1 MNAAHDQSPVSP
13 QAPSG
18 LEIAIVG
25 MAGRFP
31 GAPDVATFWQR
42 IHDGVESV
50 KTYSDAEL
58 EALGVPETLRSDPD
72 YVKAGV
78 PLDGHDL
85 FDAEFFGFTPREA
98 EQLDPQQRLFL
109 ESAWACL
116 EHAGCDPAQWTGKV
130 GVYAGEGPGVYL
142 MRHLL
147 PSAGL
152 DAGSGIADVLGLMGA
167 NAPSSLCARVAYKL
181 DLRGPAVSVQTACST
196 SLMAVHMACQS
207 LLGHECDMALA
218 GGVWLNLLQQGGYR
232 HQAGAILSPDGHCR
246 AFDAEAAGTVIGSGV
261 GVVAL
266 KRLEDALRD
275 GDTVHAVIKGS
286 AANNDGAAK
295 VGFTAPSVDG
305 QAEVIRTAQLIAG
318 VSADT
323 IGYVEAHG
331 TGTALGDPIEMA
343 ALTQA
348 FRADTDRRGFC
359 AVGSVK
365 TNIGH
370 LDAAAGVA
378 GLIKAAMALKHAVLP
393 PSLHCRQPNPRID
406 FASSPF
412 YVNTQTAP
420 WPRGSFPRRAGVSS
434 FGIGGTNVHLVLEEA
449 SAALASAG
457 ERPRERAGEV
467 MRGTAEPDWEVLP
480 LSARSEA
487 ALQAQR
493 RQLALHLRGAA
504 PAPLA
509 DIAHTLQCGR
519 RAWSWRMAVAAH
531 EAGLAAQR
539 LEAPFPAPVH
549 VAAGAPEVVFLF
561 PGSGAQH
568 VAMAQMLDRRSAVF
582 RQALDACA
590 EVLRQETGV
599 DLRALIHPMPG
610 QEMDAAER
618 LTRVE
623 WMQPALFAV
632 EYAIAQWWM
641 SCGVRP
647 ALMLGH
653 SLGEYVAACLAGV
666 FSPEDAMRIVVWRSR
681 LMAGLPEGAM
691 TAVPLPASEIA
702 PLLALGCD
710 LAAVNGDG
718 LCVLSGPPAA
728 IGAAE
733 EALRAQGHAPR
744 RLHVAVAMHSRGVE
758 PIVHELERR
767 IATVPRHAPRI
778 PFLSNVTG
786 RPITAEEAMNPA
798 YWGQHLRGTVRFHEG
813 LDAVFAQPGRVVL
826 EVGPGESMAGL
837 ARRHAQA
844 ASAAGIWASLAHP
857 QQRDRDG
864 QQLAQALAGLW
875 AAGVAID
882 WPATRGGARRRRVPL
897 PTYPFQ
903 RQRFWVEAGAP
914 AHQRAARPTPRQGIY
929 YLPAWQRSAAAPQA
943 AGPGRGDTVLML
955 GGEELPLARRLAQY
969 LTECGAQVA
978 LVGAADAFRRDGAR
992 AFALRPGERADHAAL
1007 WREVGPVSHAFHFW
1021 ALEDACGA
1029 GEGPAWERGYFSLMA
1044 MAQGREDAGLSEPL
1058 SLTVVVDQAEEV
1070 AGSEPLEPGK
1080 ATVGALA
1087 RAIGQEMPGMA
1098 CRVVDVLEPRAG
1110 SAAEAQLAEALAG
1123 ETARPQDEFCVAWRG
1138 AQRWVKTWEPA
1149 PPPAACAQRLRQGG
1163 VVLITGGLG
1172 GVGLALARH
1181 LGRRHGMRL
1190 VLLGRTPLPPHDAWD
1205 GLLARTDLPAA
1216 QRRRLLQLQ
1225 AMDADGI
1232 EWMAVAADATD
1243 PAQWRC
1249 ALQAVHARFGGV
1261 TGVVHAVMEPG
1272 GGMLATRTRA
1282 EVQAAF
1288 APKLQGTRAMV
1299 EALRGEPLDFM
1310 LLCSSV
1316 ASCVGGLGRS
1326 DYAAAN
1332 AWLDAFAVA
1341 CRRKHPWPVFSVGWD
1356 AWRDVGIGADMDV
1369 PEGMGLDERTGTE
1382 VFDRIVDG
1390 PAQPHTVV
1398 SVTPIAQRLRALDG
1412 LVEAL
1417 EAAPQTPA
1425 PVQDATHA
1433 RPALSTAYRAPE
1445 GGLEEHLAALWTE
1458 ALGIGGIGADD
1469 NLFELGG
1476 DSLLAIR
1483 LLARVRK
1490 AYGVDIHP
1498 AAFFKAPT
1506 VAELAQHVELRLIE
1520 DIERE
1525 AAATGAG
1532 TPSSVSLQAD

>member
-1 MNAAHDQSPVSP
+1 MNAPLDPSLVAP

-31 GAPDVATFWQR
+31 GAPDVDTFWQR
-42 IHDGVESV
+42 IRDGVESV

-58 EALGVPETLRSDPD
+58 EALGVPEALRSDPD

-109 ESAWACL
+109 ESAWTCL

-130 GVYAGEGPGVYL
+130 GVVAGEGPGVYL

-246 AFDAEAAGTVIGSGV
+246 AFDADAAGTVIGSGV

-305 QAEVIRTAQLIAG
+305 QADVIRTAQLIAG

-331 TGTALGDPIEMA
+331 TGTALGDPIEIA

-348 FRADTDRRGFC
+348 FRADTQRRGFC
-359 AVGSVK
+359 AVGSAK

-406 FASSPF
+406 FAASPF
-412 YVNTQTAP
+412 YVNTETAP
-420 WPRGSFPRRAGVSS
+420 WPRGAFPRRAGVSS
-434 FGIGGTNVHLVLEEA
+434 FGIGGTNVHVVLEEA
-449 SAALASAG
+449 SASLATAG
-457 ERPRERAGEV
+457 EGPRDLAGPA
-467 MRGTAEPDWEVLP
+467 MQGGAEQDWEVLP

-487 ALQAQR
+487 ALQVQR
-493 RQLALHLRGAA
+493 QQLALHLRGA
-504 PAPLA
+504 PEPLA
-509 DIAHTLQCGR
+509 DVAHTLQCGR
-519 RAWSWRMAVAAH
+519 RAWSWRTAVAAH

-539 LEAPFPAPVH
+539 LEAPLPAPVH
-549 VAAGAPEVVFLF
+549 VAAEVPDVVFLF

-568 VAMAQMLDRRSAVF
+568 VGMAQALDRRSAVF

-590 EVLRQETGV
+590 EVLRQETGA

-610 QEMDAAER
+610 QETDAAER

-666 FSPEDAMRIVVWRSR
+666 FSPEDAMRIVIWRSR
-681 LMAGLPEGAM
+681 LMADLPEGAM
-691 TAVPLPASEIA
+691 TAVPLPEPEIA

-728 IGAAE
+728 VGAAE

-744 RLHVAVAMHSRGVE
+744 RLHVAVPMHSRGVE
-758 PIVHELERR
+758 PIVQELERR
-767 IATVPRHAPRI
+767 VATVPRHAPRI
-778 PFLSNVTG
+778 PFLSNITG
-786 RPITAEEAMNPA
+786 RPITAEEAMSPA
-798 YWGQHLRGTVRFHEG
+798 YWSRHLRSTVRFREG

-826 EVGPGESMAGL
+826 EAGPGESMAGL

-864 QQLAQALAGLW
+864 QCIAQALAGLW
-875 AAGVAID
+875 MAGVAID
-882 WPATRGGARRRRVPL
+882 WPATRDGARRRRVPL

-903 RQRFWVEAGAP
+903 RQRFWVEAGAL
-914 AHQRAARPTPRQGIY
+914 AHQREKLPASPQSIY
-929 YLPAWQRSAAAPQA
+929 YLPVWQRSAAAPQA
-943 AGPGRGDTVLML
+943 AGPGPGDTVLLL
-955 GGEELPLARRLAQY
+955 GGTGLPLAERLAQH
-969 LTECGAQVA
+969 LSARGAQV
-978 LVGAADAFRRDGAR
+978 VQVREADTFRRDGEQ
-992 AFALRPGERADHAAL
+992 AFALRPDERADHAAL
-1007 WREVGPVSHAFHFW
+1007 WREVGPVSQAFHFW
-1021 ALEDACGA
+1021 GVGDARGA
-1029 GEGPAWERGYFSLMA
+1029 AEGAAWERGYFSLMA
-1044 MAQGREDAGLSEPL
+1044 MAQGHDDAGRSEPL
-1058 SLTVVVDQAEEV
+1058 SLTVVIDRAEEV

-1080 ATVGALA
+1080 AAVAALA
-1087 RAIGQEMPGMA
+1087 RVVGQEMPRIA
-1098 CRVVDVLEPRAG
+1098 CRVVDVLVPNAG
-1110 SAAEAQLAEALAG
+1110 SIAEAHLAEALVDEPG
-1123 ETARPQDEFCVAWRG
+1123 RPQDGFCVAWRG

-1149 PPPAACAQRLRQGG
+1149 PPPAACAQRLRQGS

-1181 LGRRHGMRL
+1181 LGRRHGARL
-1190 VLLGRTPLPPHDAWD
+1190 VLLGRTPLPPRDAWD
-1205 GLLARTDLPAA
+1205 GLLARPDLPAA

-1225 AMDADGI
+1225 AMDADGV

-1243 PAQWRC
+1243 PAQWRG

-1261 TGVVHAVMEPG
+1261 NGVVHAVMEPG

-1288 APKLQGTRAMV
+1288 APKLQGTRAML

-1332 AWLDAFAVA
+1332 AWLDAFAIA
-1341 CRRKHPWPVFSVGWD
+1341 CRREYPWPVFSVGWD

-1369 PEGMGLDERTGTE
+1369 PEGMGLDARTGTE

-1398 SVTPIAQRLRALDG
+1398 SVTPLAQRLHALDR
-1412 LVEAL
+1412 LVDAL
-1417 EAAPQTPA
+1417 EVAPQSPS
-1425 PVQDATHA
+1425 PVQGATHA
-1433 RPALSTAYRAPE
+1433 RPVLSTPYRAPE
-1445 GGLEEHLAALWTE
+1445 GELEAHLASLWTE

-1498 AAFFKAPT
+1498 ATFFKAPS
-1506 VAELAQHVELRLIE
+1506 VADLAQHVELRLIE
-1520 DIERE
+1520 DIERD
-1525 AAATGAG
+1525 AAATGAAI
-1532 TPSSVSLQAD
+1532 PSSVSLQAD

>member
-1 MNAAHDQSPVSP
+1 MNAPLDLSSVSP

-31 GAPDVATFWQR
+31 GAPDVDTYWQR
-42 IHDGVESV
+42 IRDGLESV

-58 EALGVPETLRSDPD
+58 EALGVPEALRRDPD

-116 EHAGCDPAQWTGKV
+116 EHAGCDPAQWAGKV

-207 LLGHECDMALA
+207 LLGQECDMALA

-232 HQAGAILSPDGHCR
+232 YQSGAILSPDGHCR
-246 AFDAEAAGTVIGSGV
+246 AFDADAAGTVIGSGV

-331 TGTALGDPIEMA
+331 TGTALGDPIEIA

-348 FRADTDRRGFC
+348 FRADTQRTGFC

-412 YVNTQTAP
+412 YVNTEATA
-420 WPRGSFPRRAGVSS
+420 WPQGAFPRRAGVSS
-434 FGIGGTNVHLVLEEA
+434 FGIGGTNVHVVLEEA
-449 SAALASAG
+449 CAPPASAG
-457 ERPRERAGEV
+457 EGLRDLA
-467 MRGTAEPDWEVLP
+467 GTAVQGAVEPEWEVLL

-493 RQLALHLRGAA
+493 RQLSQHLRGS
-504 PAPLA
+504 PQEPLA
-509 DIAHTLQCGR
+509 NIAHTLQCGR
-519 RAWSWRMAVAAH
+519 RAWSWRMAVATH
-531 EAGLAAQR
+531 EPGLAAQR
-539 LEAPFPAPVH
+539 LEAPLPAPVH
-549 VAAGAPEVVFLF
+549 VAAEAPEVVFLF

-568 VAMAQMLDRRSAVF
+568 VGMAQALDRRSAVF
-582 RQALDACA
+582 RKALDVCA
-590 EVLRQETGV
+590 DVLRQETGA
-599 DLRALIHPMPG
+599 DLRALIHPAPG
-610 QEMDAAER
+610 QAPEAAEG
-618 LTRVE
+618 LARVE

-632 EYAIAQWWM
+632 EYAIAQWWT

-666 FSPEDAMRIVVWRSR
+666 FTPEDAMRIVIWRSR
-681 LMAGLPEGAM
+681 LLAGLPEGAM
-691 TAVPLPASEIA
+691 TAVPLPEPEVA

-718 LCVLSGPPAA
+718 LCVLSGAPAA
-728 IGAAE
+728 IDAAE
-733 EALRAQGHAPR
+733 EMLRAQGHAPR
-744 RLHVAVAMHSRGVE
+744 RLHVAVAMHSRSVD
-758 PIVHELERR
+758 PIVAELERR
-767 IATVPRHAPRI
+767 IATVPRQAPRI

-786 RPITAEEAMNPA
+786 RPITAEEATSPA
-798 YWGQHLRGTVRFHEG
+798 YWGRHLRGTVRFREG

-844 ASAAGIWASLAHP
+844 ASAAGIWATLAHA

-875 AAGVAID
+875 MAGVAID
-882 WPATRGGARRRRVPL
+882 WPATRGGARRRCVPL

-914 AHQRAARPTPRQGIY
+914 APQRGAEAPPPHGIC
-929 YLPAWQRSAAAPQA
+929 YLPAWQRSAAAPHA
-943 AGPGRGDTVLML
+943 EGPGRGDTVLLL
-955 GGEELPLARRLAQY
+955 GGAELPLAERLAKS
-969 LTECGAQVA
+969 LSERGAQVVQ
-978 LVGAADAFRRDGAR
+978 VGAAEVFRRDGAQ
-992 AFALRPGERADHAAL
+992 AFALRPDERADHAAL
-1007 WREVGPVSHAFHFW
+1007 WREVGPVSHAFHLW
-1021 ALEDACGA
+1021 GLDVARNAAE
-1029 GEGPAWERGYFSLMA
+1029 EPAWEQAYFSLMA
-1044 MAQGREDAGLSEPL
+1044 MAQGRDDAGRDEPL
-1058 SLTVVVDQAEEV
+1058 SLTVVVDRAEEV

-1080 ATVGALA
+1080 AAVAALA
-1087 RAIGQEMPGMA
+1087 RVIGQEMPRIA
-1098 CRVVDVLEPRAG
+1098 CRVVDVLVPRAG
-1110 SAAEAQLAEALAG
+1110 SAAETHLAEALAG
-1123 ETARPQDEFCVAWRG
+1123 EPARPQDEFCVAWRG
-1138 AQRWVKTWEPA
+1138 TQRWVKTWEPA
-1149 PPPAACAQRLRQGG
+1149 APPAARAPRLRQGG

-1181 LGRRHGMRL
+1181 LGRRHRARL
-1190 VLLGRTPLPPHDAWD
+1190 VLLGRTPLPPRSDWES
-1205 GLLARTDLPAA
+1205 LLARTGLPAA

-1225 AMDADGI
+1225 AMDAEGI
-1232 EWMAVAADATD
+1232 EWMAVAADVTD
-1243 PAQWRC
+1243 PAQWRA

-1261 TGVVHAVMEPG
+1261 NGVVHAVMEPG

-1282 EVQAAF
+1282 EVRAAF

-1299 EALRGEPLDFM
+1299 EALRDEPLDFV

-1332 AWLDAFAVA
+1332 AWLDAFATA
-1341 CRRKHPWPVFSVGWD
+1341 CRREYPWPVFSVGWD
-1356 AWRDVGIGADMDV
+1356 AWRDVGQGADMDV
-1369 PEGMGLDERTGTE
+1369 PEGMGLDERTGTG

-1398 SVTPIAQRLRALDG
+1398 SVTPLAQRLRALDG

-1417 EAAPQTPA
+1417 EAVPQAPATVPG
-1425 PVQDATHA
+1425 ATHA
-1433 RPALSTAYRAPE
+1433 RPALSTPYCAPE
-1445 GGLEEHLAALWTE
+1445 GGLEEHLASLWTE

-1483 LLARVRK
+1483 LLARVRR

-1506 VAELAQHVELRLIE
+1506 VADLAQHVELRLIE
-1520 DIERE
+1520 DIERD
-1525 AAATGAG
+1525 AAAAGAA

>member
-1 MNAAHDQSPVSP
+1 MNAPLDLSLVTP

-31 GAPDVATFWQR
+31 GAPDVDTFWQR
-42 IHDGVESV
+42 IRDGVESV

-58 EALGVPETLRSDPD
+58 EALGVPEALRSDPD

-109 ESAWACL
+109 ESAWTCL

-196 SLMAVHMACQS
+196 SLVAVHMACQS

-232 HQAGAILSPDGHCR
+232 YQAGAILSPDGHCR
-246 AFDAEAAGTVIGSGV
+246 AFDADAAGTVIGSGV

-275 GDTVHAVIKGS
+275 GDTVYAVIKGS

-331 TGTALGDPIEMA
+331 TGTALGDPIEIA

-359 AVGSVK
+359 AVGSAK

-370 LDAAAGVA
+370 LDAAAGVT
-378 GLIKAAMALKHAVLP
+378 GLIKAAMALKHGVLP

-420 WPRGSFPRRAGVSS
+420 WPRGTFPRRAGVSS
-434 FGIGGTNVHLVLEEA
+434 FGIGGTNVHVVLEEA

-457 ERPRERAGEV
+457 ERLQEQAGETAQ
-467 MRGTAEPDWEVLP
+467 GAAEPDWEVLP

-487 ALQAQR
+487 VLQAQR
-493 RQLALHLRGAA
+493 RQLALHLRGA
-504 PAPLA
+504 PEPLA
-509 DIAHTLQCGR
+509 DVAHTLQCGR

-531 EAGLAAQR
+531 ETGLAAQR
-539 LEAPFPAPVH
+539 LEAPLPAPVH

-568 VAMAQMLDRRSAVF
+568 VGMAQALDRRSAVF

-590 EVLRQETGV
+590 DVLRQETGA
-599 DLRALIHPMPG
+599 DLRTLIHPMPG
-610 QEMDAAER
+610 QEVDAAER
-618 LTRVE
+618 LARVE

-691 TAVPLPASEIA
+691 TAVPLPEAEIA

-758 PIVHELERR
+758 PIVAELERR

-786 RPITAEEAMNPA
+786 RPITAQEAMSPA
-798 YWGQHLRGTVRFHEG
+798 YWGRHLRSTVRFHEG

-826 EVGPGESMAGL
+826 EAGPGESMAGL

-864 QQLAQALAGLW
+864 QQIAQALAGLW
-875 AAGVAID
+875 MAGVAID
-882 WPATRGGARRRRVPL
+882 WPATRGGARRQRVPL

-903 RQRFWVEAGAP
+903 RQRFWVEAGALAQQREQPP
-914 AHQRAARPTPRQGIY
+914 ASPRSIY
-929 YLPAWQRSAAAPQA
+929 YLPVWQRSAAAPQA
-943 AGPGRGDTVLML
+943 AGPGRGDTVLLL
-955 GGEELPLARRLAQY
+955 GGTGLPLAERLARH
-969 LTECGAQVA
+969 LSARGAQV
-978 LVGAADAFRRDGAR
+978 VQVTDAETFRRDGEK
-992 AFALRPGERADHAAL
+992 AFALRPTERADHAAL

-1021 ALEDACGA
+1021 GA
-1029 GEGPAWERGYFSLMA
+1029 GDARGAADAPAWERGYFSLMA
-1044 MAQGREDAGLSEPL
+1044 MAQGHDDAGRREPL
-1058 SLTVVVDQAEEV
+1058 SLTVVMDRAEEV
-1070 AGSEPLEPGK
+1070 AGSEPLEPGQ
-1080 ATVGALA
+1080 AAVAALA
-1087 RAIGQEMPGMA
+1087 RVIGQEMPRIA
-1098 CRVVDVLEPRAG
+1098 CRVVDVLLPNAG
-1110 SAAEAQLAEALAG
+1110 SIAEVQLAEALVDEPG
-1123 ETARPQDEFCVAWRG
+1123 RPQEGFYVAWRG

-1149 PPPAACAQRLRQGG
+1149 PPPPACAQRLRQGS
-1163 VVLITGGLG
+1163 VVLVTGGLG

-1181 LGRRHGMRL
+1181 LGRRHGARL
-1190 VLLGRTPLPPHDAWD
+1190 VLLGRTPLPPRDAWD
-1205 GLLARTDLPAA
+1205 GLLARSDLPAA
-1216 QRRRLLQLQ
+1216 QRRRLLQLR
-1225 AMDADGI
+1225 AMDADGT

-1243 PAQWRC
+1243 PAQWRG

-1261 TGVVHAVMEPG
+1261 NGVVHAVMEPG
-1272 GGMLATRTRA
+1272 GGMLANRTRA

-1332 AWLDAFAVA
+1332 AWLDAFAIA
-1341 CRRKHPWPVFSVGWD
+1341 CRRETPWPVLSVGWD

-1382 VFDRIVDG
+1382 VFDRIVNG

-1398 SVTPIAQRLRALDG
+1398 SVTPLAQRLRALDG

-1417 EAAPQTPA
+1417 EAAPQAPA
-1425 PVQDATHA
+1425 PVQGATHA
-1433 RPALSTAYRAPE
+1433 RPALSTPYRAPE
-1445 GGLEEHLAALWTE
+1445 GELEAHLASLWTE

-1498 AAFFKAPT
+1498 AAFFKAPS
-1506 VAELAQHVELRLIE
+1506 VADLAQQVELRLIE

-1525 AAATGAG
+1525 AVPTGAA